1 MRKQLWVNTPLVEP
15 LRKCSLSQNTYQ
27 KVYLGERDAST
38 GLTRLSLSD
47 KNLEVYL
54 FSTLGTGVIKLITAH
69 SVGTDKD

>member
-1 MRKQLWVNTPLVEP
+1 MH
-15 LRKCSLSQNTYQ
+15 Q